1 MPLVYPLQRLDLAI
15 NVWIDRMQNLAKP
28 CKLFIR
34 CNLTDFALPRCP
46 VLHIAVIFRMLPL
59 FEGFLSLFEEER
71 TTSQQA
77 EMAVN
82 SALS

>member
-34 CNLTDFALPRCP
+34 CNLTDFALSRCP
-46 VLHIAVIFRMLPL
+46 VLHIAAILRIPPL
-59 FEGFLSLFEEER
+59 FQGFPSLLEEER
-71 TTSQQA
+71 QTCQQA
-77 EMAVN
+77 ATAENAPLN
-82 SALS
+82 